1 MVIALSEKPQGR
13 HVFTELELESNILG
27 IRDLAD
33 IQCGIRENAEFL
45 DGIRELTTTRA
56 TGFSE
61 ISERD
66 VVLGKNGT
74 QGRDDRSWGCWID
87 VNVASGTPFLDP
99 ASGFSHGGRRS
110 EAPLSKI
117 SPPPLPKDQ
126 LKEGLES

>member
-13 HVFTELELESNILG
+13 HVFTELKLESSILG

-99 ASGFSHGGRRS
+99 ASGFSHRGGGG
-110 EAPLSKI
+110 EAELPSLKSPI
-117 SPPPLPKDQ
+117 SHSLRN
-126 LKEGLES
+126 S

>member
-1 MVIALSEKPQGR
+1 MLKYTLKASITVYCAKSSVLFFRNYDFSYEKNLEYETNIRDISQISSSSIFFLVIALSEKPQGR
-13 HVFTELELESNILG
+13 HVFTELELESSILG

-66 VVLGKNGT
+66 VVLGKK
-74 QGRDDRSWGCWID
+74 RY
-87 VNVASGTPFLDP
+87 SG
-99 ASGFSHGGRRS
+99 
-110 EAPLSKI
+110 
-117 SPPPLPKDQ
+117 
-126 LKEGLES
+126 